1 MNISNSPLVTP
12 LPRGSSASGTMLI
25 DDSRLLELRHEL
37 SSLTQT
43 VAGIT
48 ATRVAEVGR
57 LATSG
62 AEKIRSNIE
71 ERPWTSLS
79 VAAAA
84 GALLA
89 VAILPKRTGRFRYN
103 DATTYNAENISAA
116 VRRAVAHGV
125 DPQPITSRLERVVEA
140 ISRIDASALTTSP
153 AYDTIKSWLH
163 SFTNSLGKS

>member
-25 DDSRLLELRHEL
+25 DDSRLSELRHEL

-71 ERPWTSLS
+71 ERPWTSLGS
-79 VAAAA
+79 V
-84 GALLA
+84 
-89 VAILPKRTGRFRYN
+89 
-103 DATTYNAENISAA
+103 
-116 VRRAVAHGV
+116 
-125 DPQPITSRLERVVEA
+125 QP
-140 ISRIDASALTTSP
+140 
-153 AYDTIKSWLH
+153 
-163 SFTNSLGKS
+163 